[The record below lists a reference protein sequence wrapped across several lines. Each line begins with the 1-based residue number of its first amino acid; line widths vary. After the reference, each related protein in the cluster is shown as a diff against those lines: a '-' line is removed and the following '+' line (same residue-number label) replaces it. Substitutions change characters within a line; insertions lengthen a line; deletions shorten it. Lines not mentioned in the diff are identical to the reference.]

1 LRIVEMVDLAPQQ
14 RHDLLTRL
22 VSSHST
28 VMISTLDAVGE
39 PLVAPLGYCVPMRGR
54 LATVAITI
62 AAVRDA
68 GGEPE
73 LVQAAALA
81 RGELVANLTPSDLPQ
96 HLADLA
102 RAPRE
107 RATGAVRWPTTASH
121 QVAVPSLVASR
132 ARLECRVIEPAA
144 QPAVRD
150 RGVARPPT
158 GYVVI
163 AEVVCVVIDDD
174 LLAPPAETPE
184 RAAGRV
190 EFPWF
195 IGQGDR
201 SVVDGARAH
210 PAIEQQADRID
221 TRSCSWWRSTVP
233 RPMLSPGPSLL
244 RRPSSGWPA

>member
-14 RHDLLTRL
+14 RHDLLTQL
-22 VSSHST
+22 VTPHST
-28 VMISTLDAVGE
+28 AMISTLDAVGE

-54 LATVAITI
+54 RATVAITL

-73 LVQAAALA
+73 LVRAAALA
-81 RGELVANLTPSDLPQ
+81 RGELVANLTASDLPQ

-107 RATGAVRWPTTASH
+107 RATGAVRWQTTASY

-132 ARLECRVIEPAA
+132 ARLECRVIEPAS

-150 RGVARPPT
+150 RGVARSPT

-163 AEVVCVVIDDD
+163 AEVVCVVTDD
-174 LLAPPAETPE
+174 LLEPPVETPE

-195 IGQGDR
+195 FGPGDR
-201 SVVDGARAH
+201 SVVDGAREH
-210 PAIEQQADRID
+210 PVIEQQADRID
-221 TRSCSWWRSTVP
+221 TRRCS
-233 RPMLSPGPSLL
+233 
-244 RRPSSGWPA
+244 

>member
-1 LRIVEMVDLAPQQ
+1 LRIVEMVGLGPQQ

-22 VSSHST
+22 VSSYST
-28 VMISTLDAVGE
+28 AVISTLDGVGE
-39 PLVAPLGYCVPMRGR
+39 LLVAPLGYCVPMRGR

-73 LVQAAALA
+73 LVRAAALG
-81 RGELVANLTPSDLPQ
+81 RGELVANLTLSGLPQ

-107 RATGAVRWPTTASH
+107 RATGAVRWMTAASH

-132 ARLECRVIEPAA
+132 ARLECRVIESAA

-150 RGVARPPT
+150 RGVVRPPT

-163 AEVVCVVIDDD
+163 AEVVCVVVDDG
-174 LLAPPAETPE
+174 LLAPPVETPE
-184 RAAGRV
+184 QAAGRV

-195 IGQGDR
+195 FGPGDR

-221 TRSCSWWRSTVP
+221 TRSCS
-233 RPMLSPGPSLL
+233 
-244 RRPSSGWPA
+244 

>member
-1 LRIVEMVDLAPQQ
+1 MVELAPQQ
-14 RHDLLTRL
+14 RHDLLAQL
-22 VSSHST
+22 VAPHST
-28 VMISTLDAVGE
+28 AMISTLDAVGE

-54 LATVAITI
+54 RATVAITL

-73 LVQAAALA
+73 LVRAAALA
-81 RGELVANLTPSDLPQ
+81 RGELVANLTVSDLPQ

-107 RATGAVRWPTTASH
+107 RATGAVRWQTTASH

-144 QPAVRD
+144 QLAVGD
-150 RGVARPPT
+150 RGVARPLT
-158 GYVVI
+158 DYVVI
-163 AEVVCVVIDDD
+163 AEVVCVVTDDD
-174 LLAPPAETPE
+174 LLAPPAEAPE

-195 IGQGDR
+195 FGPGDR
-201 SVVDGARAH
+201 SVVDGPRAH
-210 PAIEQQADRID
+210 PVIEQQADRID
-221 TRSCSWWRSTVP
+221 TRRCS
-233 RPMLSPGPSLL
+233 
-244 RRPSSGWPA
+244 

>member
-14 RHDLLTRL
+14 RHDLLTQL
-22 VSSHST
+22 VTPHST
-28 VMISTLDAVGE
+28 AMISTLDAVGE

-54 LATVAITI
+54 RATVAITI

-73 LVQAAALA
+73 LVRAAALA
-81 RGELVANLTPSDLPQ
+81 RGELVANLTASDLPQ

-107 RATGAVRWPTTASH
+107 RATGAVRWQTTASH

-150 RGVARPPT
+150 RGVARTPT

-163 AEVVCVVIDDD
+163 AEVVCVVIDD
-174 LLAPPAETPE
+174 LLAPPVETPE

-195 IGQGDR
+195 FGPGDR
-201 SVVDGARAH
+201 SVVDGPRAH
-210 PAIEQQADRID
+210 PVIEQQADRID
-221 TRSCSWWRSTVP
+221 TRRCS
-233 RPMLSPGPSLL
+233 
-244 RRPSSGWPA
+244 

>member
-1 LRIVEMVDLAPQQ
+1 LRIVEMVGLAPQQ

-28 VMISTLDAVGE
+28 AMISTLDAVGE
-39 PLVAPLGYCVPMRGR
+39 LLVAPLGHCVPMRGR

-81 RGELVANLTPSDLPQ
+81 RGELVANLTLSDLPQ

-107 RATGAVRWPTTASH
+107 RATGAVRWPTTASQ

-132 ARLECRVIEPAA
+132 ARLECRVIEPEV

-150 RGVARPPT
+150 GGVAARPPT

-174 LLAPPAETPE
+174 LLAPPVETPE

-195 IGQGDR
+195 FGPGDR

-210 PAIEQQADRID
+210 PGIEQQADRID
-221 TRSCSWWRSTVP
+221 TRSCS
-233 RPMLSPGPSLL
+233 
-244 RRPSSGWPA
+244 

>member
-14 RHDLLTRL
+14 RHDLLSQL
-22 VSSHST
+22 VAPHST
-28 VMISTLDAVGE
+28 AMISTLDAIGE

-54 LATVAITI
+54 RATVAITI

-73 LVQAAALA
+73 LVRAAALA
-81 RGELVANLTPSDLPQ
+81 RGELVANLTASDLPQ

-121 QVAVPSLVASR
+121 QVAVPSLVACR

-144 QPAVRD
+144 QPAVSD
-150 RGVARPPT
+150 RGVARSPT
-158 GYVVI
+158 AYVVI
-163 AEVVCVVIDDD
+163 AEVVCVVTDDD
-174 LLAPPAETPE
+174 LLAPPVETPE

-195 IGQGDR
+195 FGPGDR

-210 PAIEQQADRID
+210 PVIEQQADRIN
-221 TRSCSWWRSTVP
+221 TRRCS
-233 RPMLSPGPSLL
+233 
-244 RRPSSGWPA
+244 

>member
-14 RHDLLTRL
+14 RHDLLTQL
-22 VSSHST
+22 VTPHST
-28 VMISTLDAVGE
+28 AMISTLDAVGE

-54 LATVAITI
+54 RATVAITI

-73 LVQAAALA
+73 LVRAAALA
-81 RGELVANLTPSDLPQ
+81 RGELVANLTASDLPQ

-107 RATGAVRWPTTASH
+107 RATGAVRWQTTASH

-150 RGVARPPT
+150 RGVARSPT
-158 GYVVI
+158 AYVVI
-163 AEVVCVVIDDD
+163 AEVVCVVTDD
-174 LLAPPAETPE
+174 LLEPPVETPE

-195 IGQGDR
+195 FGPGDR
-201 SVVDGARAH
+201 SVVDGPRAH
-210 PAIEQQADRID
+210 PVIEQQADRID
-221 TRSCSWWRSTVP
+221 TRRCS
-233 RPMLSPGPSLL
+233 
-244 RRPSSGWPA
+244 